1 MQGIN
6 SSEYGVNLS
15 TQPVAEKAPLQHLTY
30 QELDI
35 LHALRGFCAFY
46 VVIFHAKFIL
56 WSGGRQ
62 YLQVHPRAT
71 WGALDYLA
79 FGADMLSSAGYEM
92 VIFFFVLSGFFIRY
106 AQLRKHRKPVAFYI
120 NRIVRIYPPFL
131 FASVL
136 AAVGLWCVAR
146 GIPVAVAADNGR
158 ELNTT
163 LAEAWHELST
173 LNLGGVVRTL
183 GFLQVNKV
191 YIGYNDVYWSLLPEA
206 IFYLAVPLAFWRI
219 WVYYG
224 LSIAIHAVGLLWTQH
239 GPLNPF
245 IDYLL
250 TFNFYFA
257 VGAMFYDAVV
267 RTPWLTWAR
276 RVPGWLLLLL
286 MGALFGALLLLAV
299 LKLKPISGLVAT
311 LLAVLSM
318 TTLLAGKVSAQN
330 PLIRGL
336 HKLGVFSFSLYL
348 YHFPLLLL
356 CYGGLVYLTG
366 ETVFYARY
374 YWLALPLV
382 TLVAYALYWVTER
395 ASVNYFRKV

>member
-1 MQGIN
+1 M
-6 SSEYGVNLS
+6 SLS
-15 TQPVAEKAPLQHLTY
+15 TKPLAQSPPLQHLTY

-35 LHALRGFCAFY
+35 LHTLRGFCAFY

-62 YLQVHPRAT
+62 YLQVHPRTT
-71 WGALDYLA
+71 WGILDYLA

-106 AQLRKHRKPVAFYI
+106 AQLRKHRKPIAFYK

-136 AAVGLWCVAR
+136 AAVGVWCIAQGV
-146 GIPVAVAADNGR
+146 PAALATDNGR
-158 ELNTT
+158 ELNAT
-163 LAEAWHELST
+163 LAQAWQELRT
-173 LNLGGVVRTL
+173 LGVGGVARTL
-183 GFLQVNKV
+183 GFMQVGNV

-206 IFYLAVPLAFWRI
+206 IFYLVVPLAFWRI
-219 WVYYG
+219 WAYYG
-224 LSIAIHAVGLLWTQH
+224 VSVVLHVVGLLWTQH

-245 IDYLL
+245 TDYLL

-257 VGAMFYDAVV
+257 VGAMFYDVVV
-267 RTPWLTWAR
+267 RTPWLTWTR
-276 RVPGWLLLLL
+276 RVPGWVLYVLLA
-286 MGALFGALLLLAV
+286 GLFGGLLLLAV
-299 LKLKPISGLVAT
+299 LKLKPLSGLVSA
-311 LLAVLSM
+311 LLAILSM
-318 TTLLAGKVSAQN
+318 STLLAGKVSGQN
-330 PLIRGL
+330 LLMRLL
-336 HKLGVFSFSLYL
+336 HTTGVFSFSLYL

-356 CYGGLVYLTG
+356 CYSALVLLTG

-382 TLVAYALYWVTER
+382 TGVAYMLYWLTER
-395 ASVNYFRKV
+395 VSVAYFRKV

>member
-1 MQGIN
+1 M
-6 SSEYGVNLS
+6 
-15 TQPVAEKAPLQHLTY
+15 
-30 QELDI
+30 
-35 LHALRGFCAFY
+35 
-46 VVIFHAKFIL
+46 IFHAKFIL

-62 YLQVHPRAT
+62 YLLVHPRTT
-71 WGALDYLA
+71 WGALDYVA

-106 AQLRKHRKPVAFYI
+106 AQLRKHRKPMAFYI

-131 FASVL
+131 FASLL
-136 AAVGLWCVAR
+136 AIVGLWCVAC
-146 GIPVAVAADNGR
+146 GVPAAISVENGR
-158 ELNTT
+158 ELNIT
-163 LAEAWHELST
+163 LAEAWKELQS
-173 LNLGGVVRTL
+173 LDLLGLMRTL
-183 GFLQVNKV
+183 VFLPLQEV
-191 YIGYNDVYWSLLPEA
+191 YIGYNNVYWSLLPEA
-206 IFYLAVPLAFWRI
+206 IFYLAVPLAFWWT

-224 LSIAIHAVGLLWTQH
+224 LSVVIYAAGLLWTQH
-239 GPLNPF
+239 GLLNPF

-257 VGAMFYDAVV
+257 VGAMFYDVVV
-267 RTPWLTWAR
+267 RTPWLSWAR
-276 RVPGWLLLLL
+276 RVPAWWLVLL
-286 MGALFGALLLLAV
+286 MGGLFGALLLLAV
-299 LKLKPISGLVAT
+299 LKIKPISGLVAT

-318 TTLLAGKVSAQN
+318 TTLLAGKVSSHN
-330 PLIRGL
+330 LLIRGL

-382 TLVAYALYWVTER
+382 TFVSYMLYLVTER
-395 ASVNYFRKV
+395 ASVRYFRKV